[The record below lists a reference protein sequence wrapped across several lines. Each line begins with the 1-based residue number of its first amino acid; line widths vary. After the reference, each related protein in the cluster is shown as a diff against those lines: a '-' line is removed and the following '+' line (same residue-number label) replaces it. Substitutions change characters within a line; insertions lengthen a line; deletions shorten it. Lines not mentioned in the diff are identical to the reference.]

1 MRQKH
6 IAIFTDSKKRSGGAY
21 QELLY
26 TIKNFKKYNDKYKI
40 SIIFSKKNLD
50 INLTK
55 FDLSSFNLNLNNF
68 QRYVCFLRNNNSLIR
83 RLKKFFFFKN
93 YFEKFIKSK
102 KIDLIYFAGPSQ
114 YASFLENTKYA
125 ITVPD
130 VNHRENLEFPEIV
143 DDSEFERKEEIFS
156 RCLSKAIF
164 IVTNAKIIKE
174 RICYFYRVLEDRV
187 VVINHE
193 PSLSISNF
201 INFDKKKMEKIKN
214 ELGLP
219 TNYLFYPAM
228 YLPHKNHKNL
238 FKALDIIK
246 NKNKILNLVCCGND
260 IGYLKSL
267 KNYVQS
273 KKLEDQILFLDFIK
287 DEYLPYLYNNCSM
300 LVMTS
305 LIGPTNIPPWE
316 AFRLKRPV
324 IYPNLEGIKEVLG
337 DAVLYIDPLNP
348 ENIAKGI
355 LEITENKNLSEQ
367 LIKKGNE
374 KIQEIINKEEFKE
387 IIKKIDRFFELKNL
401 SYYF

>member
-6 IAIFTDSKKRSGGAY
+6 IAIFADSRKRSGGAY

-26 TIKNFKKYNDKYKI
+26 TIKNFKKYSNKYKI
-40 SIIFSKKNLD
+40 SIIFSKKNLG

-102 KIDLIYFAGPSQ
+102 KIDLIYFTGPSQ
-114 YASFLENTKYA
+114 HASFLENTKYV

-156 RCLSKAIF
+156 RCLSKAIL

-174 RICYFYRVLEDRV
+174 RICYFYRVLKDRV

-193 PSLSISNF
+193 PNLSISNF
-201 INFDKKKMEKIKN
+201 TNFDKKKIEKIKN
-214 ELGLP
+214 ELNLP

-228 YLPHKNHKNL
+228 YFPHKNHKNL

-260 IGYLKSL
+260 VGYLKSL
-267 KNYVQS
+267 KDYVKS

-305 LIGPTNIPPWE
+305 LVGPTNIPPWE

-387 IIKKIDRFFELKNL
+387 VIKKIDRFFELKNL
-401 SYYF
+401 

>member
-6 IAIFTDSKKRSGGAY
+6 IAIFADSRKRSGGAY

-26 TIKNFKKYNDKYKI
+26 TIKNFKKYSNKYKI

-102 KIDLIYFAGPSQ
+102 KIDLIYFPGPSQ
-114 YASFLENTKYA
+114 YASFLENTKYV

-156 RCLSKAIF
+156 RCLSKAIL

-187 VVINHE
+187 VVVNHE

-201 INFDKKKMEKIKN
+201 TNFDKKKMEKIKN
-214 ELGLP
+214 ELNLP

-228 YLPHKNHKNL
+228 YFPHKNHKNL

-260 IGYLKSL
+260 VGYLKSL
-267 KNYVQS
+267 KDYVKS

-305 LIGPTNIPPWE
+305 LVGPTNIPPWE

-387 IIKKIDRFFELKNL
+387 VIKKIDRFFELKNL
-401 SYYF
+401 

>member
-6 IAIFTDSKKRSGGAY
+6 IAIFIDSKKRSGGAY
-21 QELLY
+21 QELMY

-40 SIIFSKKNLD
+40 SIIFSEKNLD

-114 YASFLENTKYA
+114 YASFLENTKYV

-143 DDSEFERKEEIFS
+143 DDSEFERKEEIFL
-156 RCLSKAIF
+156 RCLSKAIL

-187 VVINHE
+187 VVVNHE

-201 INFDKKKMEKIKN
+201 TNFDKKKMEKIKN
-214 ELGLP
+214 ELSLP

-267 KNYVQS
+267 KNYVKS

-287 DEYLPYLYNNCSM
+287 DEHLPYLYNNCSM

-316 AFRLKRPV
+316 AFRLKKPV

-387 IIKKIDRFFELKNL
+387 KIIKAIDN
-401 SYYF
+401 YFNIQTLLEK

>member
-55 FDLSSFNLNLNNF
+55 FDLSSFNLNLNSF

-102 KIDLIYFAGPSQ
+102 KIDLIYFPGPSQ
-114 YASFLENTKYA
+114 YASFLENTKYV

-156 RCLSKAIF
+156 RCLSKAIL

-187 VVINHE
+187 VVVNHE

-201 INFDKKKMEKIKN
+201 TNFDKKKMEKIKN
-214 ELGLP
+214 EFGLP

-260 IGYLKSL
+260 NIGYLKSL

-387 IIKKIDRFFELKNL
+387 VIKKIDRFFELKNL
-401 SYYF
+401 